1 LKIDGLLS
9 QSWSNWYGLQSRFA
23 QALACRPT
31 GSVESAQDLWAS
43 YRLGLYATVANAVA
57 TPPHW
62 KASFAR
68 VVSLA
73 ACGRMA
79 DAAAAAS
86 VFMNEPGFSRH
97 RVKLADDLAP
107 FAPALALE
115 LLPKADVPPAF
126 HAALLLRVGQ
136 PAQAADVLQK
146 ALAAG
151 LAAKKPE
158 LHLLQCNTGPLPPQQ
173 QLARLNAFLAAYKL
187 APLALI
193 DAASAPGPL
202 NVRLAS
208 ALPPK
213 DGPLVSVLMTAYQ
226 AEDRIASAIGSLL
239 QQTYRNLEV
248 IVVDDASTDG
258 TGQLVQALAAA
269 DARVKYLRLPRNV
282 GTYVA
287 KSIGLRH
294 AQGEFVTCHD
304 SDDWS
309 HPLRLE
315 RQVQPLLD
323 DHKLVITTSQW
334 VRMQD
339 DGTYYA
345 RPVHPLMRLNPAS
358 PLFRRELVL
367 RKAGGWDPVRTGA
380 DGEFHARL
388 KLVFGPKALKRL
400 VQPLA
405 LGAHRPNSLMTA
417 NDTGYSAA
425 GMSPTRLAYWEA
437 WGHWHIDALR
447 AGDKPYLPANM
458 LEARRFAA
466 PQTIQ
471 VPAEDIAVCLAA
483 CGAGL

>member
-1 LKIDGLLS
+1 MKIDGLLS

-193 DAASAPGPL
+193 DAANAPGPL
-202 NVRLAS
+202 NVRLAN

-226 AEDRIASAIGSLL
+226 AEDRIASAIHSLL

-323 DHKLVITTSQW
+323 DRKLVLTTSQW

-367 RKAGGWDPVRTGA
+367 REAGGWDPVRTGA
-380 DGEFHARL
+380 DSEFHARL
-388 KLVFGPKALKRL
+388 KLTFGRRAVKRL

-417 NDTGYSAA
+417 TDTGYSAA

-437 WGHWHIDALR
+437 WGHWHIDTLR
-447 AGDKPYLPANM
+447 AGGKPYLPANM

-466 PQTIQ
+466 PQAIQ